1 MKKIINKNWNIP
13 PKRYNMRTLLFN
25 HDCSRIFEWHQS
37 IYKKITSFYHKNAST
52 YTQWPVKNVKL
63 LLLFTLTHF
72 RQIFPF
78 YTPWKHQRTFVCFS
92 GVKNGTLTCN
102 GLKELFQNFTEANMM
117 AISNQTSSKH
127 LMTKTMIKNPNSW
140 LPDLA
145 PTCLFTEYKHVRGLK
160 LLKMKL

>member
-37 IYKKITSFYHKNAST
+37 IYKKITSFYHKNASM

-102 GLKELFQNFTEANMM
+102 LKWFVLLCYRK
-117 AISNQTSSKH
+117 I
-127 LMTKTMIKNPNSW
+127 
-140 LPDLA
+140 
-145 PTCLFTEYKHVRGLK
+145 RGICNLNYYVYIVWSLK
-160 LLKMKL
+160 LL